1 MALGAVQSAGLL
13 DRFADVFSISNKKNR
28 EIAFALHLENGEYTS
43 GSYFSY
49 FIWGSTQIKAEY
61 RNAPD
66 GVPVSSN
73 QWFLYSDDFIGF
85 LKRSKELGD
94 QRTDVTYMER
104 TGVSDMYEVI
114 QWPNKLIGNISTGT
128 MVWEQDFILYRY
140 AQYYTML
147 AELRYHRKD
156 YSGALTALNTLAQ
169 RAYGKANFYTDSSAA
184 AVRQALVDENLKEF
198 AEEGNV
204 YFTLIR
210 LGAIHDYNPYR
221 YVDGLGQCGID
232 TSRPNQLLMPVSKK
246 AMNKNN
252 KITQTQGWS

>member
-1 MALGAVQSAGLL
+1 MHPADQLSYTATAIINHIHPAFLL
-13 DRFADVFSISNKKNR
+13 YARYNLCHKFKP
-28 EIAFALHLENGEYTS
+28 AF
-43 GSYFSY
+43 
-49 FIWGSTQIKAEY
+49 
-61 RNAPD
+61 
-66 GVPVSSN
+66 
-73 QWFLYSDDFIGF
+73 FLVACNTGNTLYQGIYIGF

>member
-1 MALGAVQSAGLL
+1 MV
-13 DRFADVFSISNKKNR
+13 
-28 EIAFALHLENGEYTS
+28 
-43 GSYFSY
+43 
-49 FIWGSTQIKAEY
+49 
-61 RNAPD
+61 
-66 GVPVSSN
+66 
-73 QWFLYSDDFIGF
+73 LYSDDFIGF

-128 MVWEQDFILYRY
+128 IVWEQDFILYRLC
-140 AQYYTML
+140 AVLPML

-156 YSGALTALNTLAQ
+156 YSGALTASI
-169 RAYGKANFYTDSSAA
+169 RWRSAPTA
-184 AVRQALVDENLKEF
+184 KRISIPTPRPQPSGRRSWTNLREF

-210 LGAIHDYNPYR
+210 LGAILDYNPYR
-221 YVDGLGQCGID
+221 CGRAGTVRHRHVAPQPAAD
-232 TSRPNQLLMPVSKK
+232 ARVEE

>member
-1 MALGAVQSAGLL
+1 MSGNARVNAISSATDELATSITDRILAHADGLI

-128 MVWEQDFILYRY
+128 IVWEQDFILYRY

-156 YSGALTALNTLAQ
+156 YSGALTALNTLAHV
-169 RAYGKANFYTDSSAA
+169 KELPTSSW
-184 AVRQALVDENLKEF
+184 K
-198 AEEGNV
+198 
-204 YFTLIR
+204 
-210 LGAIHDYNPYR
+210 
-221 YVDGLGQCGID
+221 
-232 TSRPNQLLMPVSKK
+232 S
-246 AMNKNN
+246 
-252 KITQTQGWS
+252 

>member
-1 MALGAVQSAGLL
+1 MNETT
-13 DRFADVFSISNKKNR
+13 FAPNDPITR
-28 EIAFALHLENGEYTS
+28 EQIAA
-43 GSYFSY
+43 
-49 FIWGSTQIKAEY
+49 
-61 RNAPD
+61 
-66 GVPVSSN
+66 
-73 QWFLYSDDFIGF
+73 
-85 LKRSKELGD
+85 
-94 QRTDVTYMER
+94 
-104 TGVSDMYEVI
+104 
-114 QWPNKLIGNISTGT
+114 
-128 MVWEQDFILYRY
+128 ILYRY

>member
-1 MALGAVQSAGLL
+1 M
-13 DRFADVFSISNKKNR
+13 RSI
-28 EIAFALHLENGEYTS
+28 T
-43 GSYFSY
+43 
-49 FIWGSTQIKAEY
+49 
-61 RNAPD
+61 PC
-66 GVPVSSN
+66 
-73 QWFLYSDDFIGF
+73 
-85 LKRSKELGD
+85 
-94 QRTDVTYMER
+94 
-104 TGVSDMYEVI
+104 
-114 QWPNKLIGNISTGT
+114 WPNCATTGRT
-128 MVWEQDFILYRY
+128 IR
-140 AQYYTML
+140 
-147 AELRYHRKD
+147 
-156 YSGALTALNTLAQ
+156 Q